1 MLSPGDSIS
10 VVLKKLLQ
18 GGRSG
23 SQAIHEFATEG
34 AGLSEQQRSGIK
46 EFSILRMGRCKPQ
59 GSLNS
64 FLSYAPQLPE
74 ANPVFFF
81 TLLPAFPQLLS
92 NQLGDSCAQWIAVL
106 GALIHIWRPEIP
118 DGCDILFLLFIFLF
132 INMAG
137 DIFISQFSRSLCKY
151 QS

>member
-81 TLLPAFPQLLS
+81 TLLPNAGMHPS
-92 NQLGDSCAQWIAVL
+92 SSAINSGIAVPNGL
-106 GALIHIWRPEIP
+106 
-118 DGCDILFLLFIFLF
+118 
-132 INMAG
+132 
-137 DIFISQFSRSLCKY
+137 QFWEPSFTFGGQK
-151 QS
+151 